1 MVDLIK
7 TVTELP
13 VADIQI
19 GYRLRDV
26 SEAEVEALIS
36 LIKEFGQ
43 TTPILIRKKKAG
55 YFLVDGMHRLEAT
68 KRCGIATIPVRVYEM
83 TDDDAAMLEA
93 SQNLVGGMNALDDA
107 VFLAAW
113 KKAHLHKHPETARGI
128 PGALAK
134 NGLQTNSSSFA
145 EIVAQKRGVTVR
157 QVQKIIKAGE
167 ALGLQTIRLRHAPRP
182 VTLKDLLELA
192 KIGEPD
198 ERLAVIDM
206 LHCGESKSASEA
218 RRVWKAKSAGVQPT
232 LKDPV
237 EEAFLALQKL
247 WSRAPKEAKRRFLE
261 TVEPEASRMIHDIID
276 AKIINAKLGKPAD
289 DPTGAAVLRTKF
301 GGSDA

>member
-1 MVDLIK
+1 MTDLIK
-7 TVTELP
+7 TITELP
-13 VADIQI
+13 VADIQV

-36 LIKEFGQ
+36 LIEEFGQ
-43 TTPILIRKKKAG
+43 TTPILVRRKKTS
-55 YFLVDGMHRLEAT
+55 FVLVDGMHRLEAT
-68 KRCGIATIPVRVYEM
+68 KRLNIATIPVRVYEM

-113 KKAHLHKHPETARGI
+113 KKAHLHKHPDTAQGI
-128 PGALAK
+128 AGARAK
-134 NGLQTNSSSFA
+134 NGLQANSSSFA

-157 QVQKIIKAGE
+157 QVQKIIAAGE

-182 VTLKDLLELA
+182 VTLKDLLEIA
-192 KIGEPD
+192 KIGQPD

-206 LHCGESKSASEA
+206 LHSGDAKSASEA
-218 RRVWKAKSAGVQPT
+218 RRVWKAKQAGVQPT

-237 EEAFLALQKL
+237 EDQFIALSKAWARAGIKARKRFRLEYGTEL
-247 WSRAPKEAKRRFLE
+247 WEVANKGAALVNWQDA
-261 TVEPEASRMIHDIID
+261 VEPTSDEGEA
-276 AKIINAKLGKPAD
+276 
-289 DPTGAAVLRTKF
+289 V
-301 GGSDA
+301 